1 MTSSVSTPDI
11 PPAGST
17 GNSRSWFGNLVRS
30 QEFGVF
36 LILVAL
42 MLFLSL
48 YTRVKYGED
57 RFITSTNIFNNLRSF
72 SWIAISAFGQ
82 CMVIITT
89 GIDLSVGSVMAWAG
103 LVTAM
108 ALVAGVPVF
117 LAVPAGLIAGSA
129 VGVLNGLMITKGKLP
144 PFIATLGTLLMARG
158 VVNGIAQGQPVR
170 GLPQSFISL
179 GRFDL
184 PVGPWGIPLPL
195 IIMLILAVLCHL
207 FLTRTVWGYR
217 IYAIG
222 GNETAAGLSGINTG
236 RVKIMVY
243 TLCALLTSIGG
254 ILMTARLG
262 VAAPTAANGY
272 ELDVIAATVV
282 GGTSLSGGEGSILGV
297 LIGAAIMQV
306 LRSGLVMVGIP
317 AYWLQAV
324 QGLVIVVAIMFDM
337 WRKSRR

>member
-1 MTSSVSTPDI
+1 MTQSATQTQSARRQSFW
-11 PPAGST
+11 
-17 GNSRSWFGNLVRS
+17 RNLVRS

-36 LILVAL
+36 IILVVMSIL
-42 MLFLSL
+42 LSV
-48 YTRVKYGED
+48 YTRVKSGQEL
-57 RFITSTNIFNNLRSF
+57 FLTPTNIFNNLRAF

-103 LVTAM
+103 LASAM
-108 ALVAGVPVF
+108 LLVRGVPVVVAVIGGLVAGSVI
-117 LAVPAGLIAGSA
+117 GL
-129 VGVLNGLMITKGKLP
+129 LNGLMISKGKLP

-158 VVNGIAQGQPVR
+158 LVTGLTEGQPVR
-170 GLPQSFISL
+170 GLGGTFALL
-179 GRFDL
+179 GRYDIPIGGL
-184 PVGPWGIPLPL
+184 GVPLPL
-195 IIMLILAVLCHL
+195 IIMLVLAVLVHL

-217 IYAIG
+217 IYALG

-243 TLCALLTSIGG
+243 TLCALLTAIGG
-254 ILMTARLG
+254 LLMTARLG
-262 VAAPTAANGY
+262 VAAPTAAQGY

-306 LRSGLVMVGIP
+306 LRNGLILTGVS

-324 QGLVIVVAIMFDM
+324 QGLVIVVAIMFDQ